1 MRMGMGFTGN
11 ENGNGLYEE
20 GNGKDRI
27 RNRNDRTR
35 NGGRTWEWA
44 VCEEKR
50 MWKAEQEMRM
60 AEHGMVAEH
69 VMTSYPCSLNK

>member
-1 MRMGMGFTGN
+1 VFFNFSQTWAVRRMRMGMGFTGN

-35 NGGRTWEWA
+35 NGGRT
-44 VCEEKR
+44 
-50 MWKAEQEMRM
+50 
-60 AEHGMVAEH
+60 
-69 VMTSYPCSLNK
+69 

>member
-35 NGGRTWEWA
+35 NGGRT
-44 VCEEKR
+44 
-50 MWKAEQEMRM
+50 
-60 AEHGMVAEH
+60 
-69 VMTSYPCSLNK
+69 